1 MRLEQEVSKKEL
13 RVTLVCITFPLIA
26 LMVVIPLPIV
36 RAIIGMVWMVIFTEA
51 TVFATFGKEEKIR
64 V

>member
-13 RVTLVCITFPLIA
+13 RIFLVCVIFPLIA
-26 LMVVIPLPIV
+26 LEVVIPLPIV
-36 RAIIGMVWMVIFTEA
+36 RAIIGAVWMICLTEA
-51 TVFATFGKEEKIR
+51 VVFATFGKEEKIK

>member
-26 LMVVIPLPIV
+26 LMVVIPSPIV
-36 RAIIGMVWMVIFTEA
+36 RAIIGMIWMVIITEL
-51 TVFATFGKEEKIR
+51 TVFATFGKEEKIK

>member
-13 RVTLVCITFPLIA
+13 RVVMACITFPLIA
-26 LMVVIPLPIV
+26 LMVVIPLPMV
-36 RAIIGMVWMVIFTEA
+36 RAIIGIVWMACFIEA

>member
-13 RVTLVCITFPLIA
+13 RILLACIIFPLLA
-26 LMVVIPLPIV
+26 LEVVIPFPIV
-36 RAIIGMVWMVIFTEA
+36 RAIIGMVWMICLTEA